1 MWESE
6 SSLQSQQPNQLLTQ
20 TNYKIRAVPAFAYV
34 KNSLTST
41 TLWKCSV
48 NLWRQT
54 EKNGGKKEEKSL
66 LSVQSELLPPTIF
79 TEIYI
84 KKLFFVSWGFK
95 KNWVYI
101 WQIAGTWIPRESKCM
116 QEWNNIFFLHHQHYD
131 QSAEIRAMYLIYSRD
146 LMRGRLLG
154 KEKKRWCKED
164 AFYASREGWWEGEG
178 HEWNF
183 LFKIYHG
190 GIKRMHL
197 VA

>member
-1 MWESE
+1 MSKTVWH
-6 SSLQSQQPNQLLTQ
+6 PQLSGSAQLICEGKQKRTG
-20 TNYKIRAVPAFAYV
+20 
-34 KNSLTST
+34 
-41 TLWKCSV
+41 
-48 NLWRQT
+48 
-54 EKNGGKKEEKSL
+54 EKKEEKSL